1 MNLKQIC
8 FIVEK
13 NLLIFEFFLSTVFIS
28 MYGFNQALWL
38 NLVTLCTLFNT
49 NPWFSASF
57 KVLICITHSWLSF
70 KLHISFLSFPI
81 FIISSKNLVGGSPPP
96 PFCRGWGGVEP
107 PTKFSK
113 RGGRLRWP
121 QLLEGGDFFRGEAC
135 SCYIKNKSKSEIF
148 NDKKTLV
155 SNNIFLCHN

>member
-38 NLVTLCTLFNT
+38 NLVTLYTFFNT

-57 KVLICITHSWLSF
+57 KVLICITHSCLSF
-70 KLHISFLSFPI
+70 KLHTSFLSFPI

-96 PFCRGWGGVEP
+96 PSPPFCRGWEGWASNQIFKKGGC
-107 PTKFSK
+107 
-113 RGGRLRWP
+113 LRQP
-121 QLLEGGDFFRGEAC
+121 QLLEGGC
-135 SCYIKNKSKSEIF
+135 
-148 NDKKTLV
+148 
-155 SNNIFLCHN
+155 